1 MFYLNNADIIP
12 GKSIGEFYLGM
23 CFADIQKRVHDFKIE
38 DGETCDILMCGD
50 IRFWVDK
57 EKDSCFQI
65 LVEGDFTGKY
75 DNKIGLGT
83 TLKDINKMGLE
94 WYEDLDAYFIK
105 GIDGICLEL
114 GDTEDDEEWDEL
126 SAPIETISVYAQK

>member
-1 MFYLNNADIIP
+1 MFYLKNADIIP

-23 CFADIQKRVHDFKIE
+23 CFSDIQKRVRDFEI
-38 DGETCDILMCGD
+38 DDRETCDVLMCGD
-50 IRFWVDK
+50 ISFWVDK

-75 DNKIGLGT
+75 DNKIGLGA
-83 TLKDINKMGLE
+83 TLDDINKMGLE